1 MMISE
6 VARTTGLGI
15 RRKSIRISFDTF
27 MAKSR
32 PGLQTGEEE
41 VQVSCDWWRAGHVTQ
56 SSPLIGCQG
65 QGEKENISL
74 EQLTERRKEK
84 QFGNVRRR
92 SVNCTIFGV
101 CLFRFFCPMCF
112 YRIL

>member
-32 PGLQTGEEE
+32 PGLETGEEE
-41 VQVSCDWWRAGHVTQ
+41 VQVSCDWWRAGHVTTMLP
-56 SSPLIGCQG
+56 SDWLQG
-65 QGEKENISL
+65 AAEAGHLAANPHCHAAASQHQQICK
-74 EQLTERRKEK
+74 
-84 QFGNVRRR
+84 
-92 SVNCTIFGV
+92 
-101 CLFRFFCPMCF
+101 
-112 YRIL
+112 

>member
-32 PGLQTGEEE
+32 PGLETGEEE
-41 VQVSCDWWRAGHVTQ
+41 QQQVSCDWWRAGHVTQ
-56 SSPLIGCQG
+56 SSPLIGCQVQE

-92 SVNCTIFGV
+92 SVN
-101 CLFRFFCPMCF
+101 
-112 YRIL
+112 

>member
-1 MMISE
+1 MKITYAMMISE

-32 PGLQTGEEE
+32 PGLETGEEE

-56 SSPLIGCQG
+56 SSLLIGCQG
-65 QGEKENISL
+65 LGEKENISL

-92 SVNCTIFGV
+92 SVS
-101 CLFRFFCPMCF
+101 
-112 YRIL
+112 